1 MGSSHHHH
9 HHSSG
14 LVPRGSHMM
23 SKTADA
29 PGQTDVIVVGN
40 GVLGL
45 SVGVEIAR
53 TRPDVRVTLLG
64 KPARQY
70 GATPAAGAMLGAF
83 GEVTAHAL
91 ASEHGRKK
99 HALAVQAQRLW
110 PEWIESLEATGT
122 AADGRI
128 KTADDTVVLLN
139 TVGHSALDDANFAAV
154 LTALKEANA
163 PHEEIAVESVDWIDP
178 DPNSRP
184 LRALHIEGE
193 GSVDSGILL
202 AALERSFLQAGGRL
216 HPVDATEIRASHG
229 RVEGV
234 VTDDGDF
241 LPAGHVVVAAGA
253 RSQRLVAALPG
264 LAHRIPRIY
273 DGVGVSAL
281 VDTWDG
287 SGPATVLRTS
297 NRAFACGLHL
307 VPRAGG
313 SVYIGATNAVCLE
326 PRGAAS
332 IEETVFLF
340 NCATHQLHRGLNGS
354 ELRKVQVGS
363 RPAPIDGFPLIGGTS
378 VEGLWMLS
386 GTYRD
391 GLHMSPLLAR
401 HVVSLMDGGTGV
413 DGLREF
419 RPERDLISAWSRE
432 EILDDVVRHTM
443 ATGYQFP
450 WRLPL
455 EWPHMM
461 ETFLQ
466 GPFAE
471 LADRLSDTY
480 TPPADLMTA
489 IMFSER
495 EQQDELIA
503 YYADVHREWH

>member
-1 MGSSHHHH
+1 MSETVDAIGS
-9 HHSSG
+9 
-14 LVPRGSHMM
+14 
-23 SKTADA
+23 ADVV
-29 PGQTDVIVVGN
+29 VIGN

-45 SVGVEIAR
+45 TAGVEIAR
-53 TRPDVRVTLLG
+53 SRPEARVVVLG
-64 KPARQY
+64 KASRRY

-83 GEVTAHAL
+83 GEVTAHLL

-110 PEWIESLEATGT
+110 PEWIESLEATGS
-122 AADGRI
+122 AEDGRI
-128 KTADDTVVLLN
+128 RTSDDTVMLLN
-139 TVGHSALDDANFAAV
+139 TVGHAALDDANFAAV

-202 AALERSFLQAGGRL
+202 SSLERAFKRAGGVIL
-216 HPVDATEIRASHG
+216 PVDAAELRAGNG
-229 RVEGV
+229 RIEGV
-234 VTDDGDF
+234 VTEAGDF
-241 LPAGHVVVAAGA
+241 LPAGQVVVAAGA
-253 RSQRLVAALPG
+253 RSHALVSTLPS
-264 LAHRIPRIY
+264 LAHRVPRVY

-281 VDTWDG
+281 IDTWDG
-287 SGPATVLRTS
+287 SAPATVLRTT

-332 IEETVFLF
+332 IEEAVFLF
-340 NCATHQLHRGLNGS
+340 NCAIHQLHRGLNGS
-354 ELRKVQVGS
+354 GIRKIQAGS
-363 RPAPIDGFPLIGGTS
+363 RPASIDGFPLIGGTS
-378 VEGLWMLS
+378 VDGLWMLS

-391 GLHMSPLLAR
+391 GLHMSPLIGR
-401 HVVSLMDGGTGV
+401 HIASLVNGGTGV
-413 DGLREF
+413 GELAEF
-419 RPERDLISAWSRE
+419 HPEREPISAWSRE
-432 EILDDVVRHTM
+432 EILRDVVRHTM
-443 ATGYQFP
+443 ATGYEFP

-455 EWPHMM
+455 EWPHLM
-461 ETFLQ
+461 ETFLEA
-466 GPFAE
+466 PFAE

-495 EQQDELIA
+495 AEQDELVA
-503 YYADVHREWH
+503 YYANVYREWH